1 MLAKRDQWLRTTGSV
16 PSREQLEANFGV
28 ERARLIAA
36 ARKLHPKASVE
47 MADQWLTKEK
57 DWRKRPATPAELVA
71 IPGLREALVALQDM
85 PPERYTDYQW
95 EVLEAILKL
104 LPYAAA
110 HLKVVFGERGEA
122 DFTEVAQGA
131 VRALGSPEAPTD
143 LLLALDYRMKHILVD
158 EFQDTSLSQWEL
170 LSLLTS
176 GWTGND

>member
-1 MLAKRDQWLRTTGSV
+1 
-16 PSREQLEANFGV
+16 
-28 ERARLIAA
+28 
-36 ARKLHPKASVE
+36 
-47 MADQWLTKEK
+47 
-57 DWRKRPATPAELVA
+57 
-71 IPGLREALVALQDM
+71 M

-110 HLKVVFGERGEA
+110 HLKLVFGERGEA

-143 LLLALDYRMKHILVD
+143 LLLALDYRVKHILVD

-176 GWTGND
+176 EWVPGDGRTLFLVGDPMQSI